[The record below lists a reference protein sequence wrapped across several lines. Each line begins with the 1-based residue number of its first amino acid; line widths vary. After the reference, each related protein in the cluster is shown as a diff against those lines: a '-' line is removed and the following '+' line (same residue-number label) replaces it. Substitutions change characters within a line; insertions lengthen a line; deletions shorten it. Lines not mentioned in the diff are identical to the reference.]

1 METWLLAWKT
11 LVTCT
16 SLHSMIGY
24 DIWIQLTF
32 QRTNGN
38 LVAGLDLVMI
48 LVMSCVLIYFEL
60 LTQFA

>member
-1 METWLLAWKT
+1 
-11 LVTCT
+11 
-16 SLHSMIGY
+16 MIGY

-60 LTQFA
+60 LTPHFLQVILILNR